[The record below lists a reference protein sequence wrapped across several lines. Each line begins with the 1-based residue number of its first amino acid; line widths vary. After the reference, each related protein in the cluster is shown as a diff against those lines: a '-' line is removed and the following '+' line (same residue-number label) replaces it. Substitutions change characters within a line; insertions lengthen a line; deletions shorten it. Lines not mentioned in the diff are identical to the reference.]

1 MTISLWISCFADLIT
16 SPRVIVY
23 LVFGVVAGAVIGA
36 LPGLSSTMGIA
47 ILTPLTFWLPADCG
61 FAMLIGVW
69 NASVW
74 AGGLSAIIINTPG
87 TPGSVASTFDGY
99 KLYQQGKGGLALGTN
114 VIYSVFGGLLS
125 TIALMFFAWPL
136 ARFAVTFGPPEYF
149 ALALFGLSMMV
160 SVSGNSVLKGLAVGF
175 AGLAI
180 STVGLDPMLASKRFT
195 FGSVY
200 LQTGIQF
207 LPVMIGMFGIGE
219 VLSQIYQYNRAEV
232 ERENELKKQNMALG
246 RVLPNK
252 EELIHLGVPT
262 FLAGILSI
270 IIGII
275 PAAGGDIA
283 SIICWGL
290 GSRLS
295 RHKDEYGKGSLEGM
309 AVSTVSNNGVLGGAL
324 ITMLTM
330 GIPGDSVT
338 AILIGSLMMYG
349 MTPGPKMFNEQPDF
363 IVNIMLLMIFA
374 NLVILVFGLLTAKV
388 SAKMLNV
395 KPQTVWVAVSV
406 LSIVGSFALNNS
418 FNDVIVMLLA
428 ALIGF
433 LFRVGGFPTGP
444 FILGL
449 LLGSMLESNFRR
461 SLILSR
467 GSVTI
472 FFTRPICCI
481 LIIII
486 VLVLLRQPL
495 SRLLAKKRAGAK
507 EDAV

>member
-1 MTISLWISCFADLIT
+1 
-16 SPRVIVY
+16 
-23 LVFGVVAGAVIGA
+23 
-36 LPGLSSTMGIA
+36 
-47 ILTPLTFWLPADCG
+47 
-61 FAMLIGVW
+61 
-69 NASVW
+69 
-74 AGGLSAIIINTPG
+74 
-87 TPGSVASTFDGY
+87 
-99 KLYQQGKGGLALGTN
+99 
-114 VIYSVFGGLLS
+114 
-125 TIALMFFAWPL
+125 
-136 ARFAVTFGPPEYF
+136 
-149 ALALFGLSMMV
+149 
-160 SVSGNSVLKGLAVGF
+160 
-175 AGLAI
+175 
-180 STVGLDPMLASKRFT
+180 
-195 FGSVY
+195 
-200 LQTGIQF
+200 
-207 LPVMIGMFGIGE
+207 
-219 VLSQIYQYNRAEV
+219 
-232 ERENELKKQNMALG
+232 
-246 RVLPNK
+246 
-252 EELIHLGVPT
+252 
-262 FLAGILSI
+262 
-270 IIGII
+270 
-275 PAAGGDIA
+275 
-283 SIICWGL
+283 
-290 GSRLS
+290 
-295 RHKDEYGKGSLEGM
+295 M

-472 FFTRPICCI
+472 FFTRPICCV